1 MRRRFTY
8 ALAAGALSSGAPA
21 GLLGVRLAR
30 RRADVS
36 VRRVRKEIAGD
47 RAAYIYVGGATA
59 VIFALF
65 GYILGRHADELAEL
79 SETDPLTNLLNPR
92 GFAARLHVE
101 IKRARRYREPLSL
114 LFIDLDGLKA
124 INDRH
129 GHRAGS
135 DALREVASVIRTE
148 LRETDT
154 GARWGGDE
162 FTILAPRTETDKAVS
177 FAERIRVRIA
187 EHPADWPM
195 TVSIGIATLD
205 HGEDGPADAHGLLRD
220 ADRAMYE
227 AKRRGKNTVMAGTIT
242 RRSDEKEQKEAV
254 TSR

>member
-1 MRRRFTY
+1 MRRRFSY
-8 ALAAGALSSGAPA
+8 ALTAGVLSSGAPA
-21 GLLGVRLAR
+21 GLLGIRLAR
-30 RRADVS
+30 RRHQVS
-36 VRRVRKEIAGD
+36 VRRIRKEIAAD

-79 SETDPLTNLLNPR
+79 SETDPLTHLLNPR
-92 GFAARLHVE
+92 GFADRLHVE
-101 IKRARRYREPLSL
+101 IKRAKRYREPLSL
-114 LFIDLDGLKA
+114 LFLDLDGLKT

-135 DALREVASVIRTE
+135 DALREVASVIRAE

-162 FTILAPRTETDKAVS
+162 FTILAPRTETDKAVA
-177 FAERIRVRIA
+177 FAERIRMRIA
-187 EHPADWPM
+187 EHQADWPM

-205 HGEDGPADAHGLLRD
+205 DGEEGPADAHGLLRD

-227 AKRRGKNTVMAGTIT
+227 AKRRGKNTVVTGTIT
-242 RRSDEKEQKEAV
+242 RRSDKEEFV
-254 TSR
+254 TSH